1 VNPVQT
7 ELENVVC
14 DWIVDALNLP
24 DKFYLKNLGG
34 GTISTTVSDSVFLT
48 VHSAKR
54 RKLLEIGANERD
66 PRVLKLVAYYSES
79 AHSSSIKGNN
89 SSKPKALHM
98 KDIPYSRAI
107 PLVYNEK
114 VGNFEADVSAFEK

>member
-1 VNPVQT
+1 LWIVNPVQT

-14 DWIVDALNLP
+14 DWIVDALDLP

-34 GTISTTVSDSVFLT
+34 GAISTTVSDSVFLT
-48 VHSAKR
+48 VHTAKR

-79 AHSSSIKGNN
+79 AHSSTMKGCHL
-89 SSKPKALHM
+89 P
-98 KDIPYSRAI
+98 
-107 PLVYNEK
+107 
-114 VGNFEADVSAFEK
+114 